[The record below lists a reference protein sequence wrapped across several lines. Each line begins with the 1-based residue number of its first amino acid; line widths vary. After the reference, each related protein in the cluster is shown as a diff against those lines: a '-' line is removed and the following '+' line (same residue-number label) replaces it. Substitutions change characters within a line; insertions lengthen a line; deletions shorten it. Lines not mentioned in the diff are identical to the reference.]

1 MKCDILNGTWQ
12 WPSSTCLLYDN
23 ADFLHSISCCSVSSP
38 DPVTTFLRV
47 KFGRRREKRGVTR
60 WWRAGGGLRIT
71 DSWTMRDKPQI
82 SRHRTF
88 ARFLGNIISSP
99 ALLPRQLTVKK
110 IISTA
115 ENKQNCSF
123 YMRCCTSIDWIVFGF
138 QQHCPLYF
146 ET

>member
-12 WPSSTCLLYDN
+12 WPSNTYLLYDN

-47 KFGRRREKRGVTR
+47 MFGRRREKRGVTR

-71 DSWTMRDKPQI
+71 DSWTMRYKP
-82 SRHRTF
+82 S
-88 ARFLGNIISSP
+88 
-99 ALLPRQLTVKK
+99 
-110 IISTA
+110 
-115 ENKQNCSF
+115 NKQTPNICTFSGQYNIQPSLVTAPTNCSENHF
-123 YMRCCTSIDWIVFGF
+123 NCRKQTKMQFLYAVLHIDWVDSIWFSAA
-138 QQHCPLYF
+138 LYF